1 MSYSKYIEMGGTI
14 DRLNQI
20 ARDHDWNSS
29 AITPEFKFTRKRPT
43 WSIGDIYR
51 IDYNNIFPG
60 EAFSIKIRT
69 LKVDLREY
77 RFADTIEELEHIAML
92 HGVYKKD

>member
-14 DRLNQI
+14 DRLNRI
-20 ARDHDWNSS
+20 AVNDDWISS
-29 AITPEFKFTRKRPT
+29 TITPEFQFTRKKPT

-51 IDYNNIFPG
+51 IDSNYIFPG
-60 EAFSIKIRT
+60 QISNIKIRT
-69 LKVDLREY
+69 LKVGPREY